1 MQVDK
6 NTKVPKMKCSICKQ
20 EGHNKRSCKKMTT
33 PVSAPK
39 IEAKTD
45 VKVIPPVKVEMSS
58 QRKEVQAHGFSWE
71 KEIICNVYCA
81 TNEELKEIKYNSK
94 MDLPANL
101 NRLDKCDVSVKTS
114 CSQNAVCMAD
124 CLRIYDAVN
133 QEEPLHMT
141 VVHYKQDDT
150 TNTKKLVS
158 IVEVD
163 LTKSKDLLFGS
174 LSRED
179 VERLD
184 KLVKSIPQKRKPT
197 PEEHAALY
205 ALQAELQKKSGAIY
219 MNIKGDSKQSR
230 LQCSFNKFQEFITT
244 NKDRIV
250 AQSTSGDFR
259 GKKVI
264 EEVAS
269 GRRQFRQRSAEE

>member
-1 MQVDK
+1 MRAIQ
-6 NTKVPKMKCSICKQ
+6 NLFLRLFKM
-20 EGHNKRSCKKMTT
+20 
-33 PVSAPK
+33 P
-39 IEAKTD
+39 
-45 VKVIPPVKVEMSS
+45 
-58 QRKEVQAHGFSWE
+58 EVQTHGFRWE
-71 KEIICNVYCA
+71 RNLIQEVYGA
-81 TNEELKEIKYNSK
+81 SEAELKSIKYTNK
-94 MDLPANL
+94 IDLPAALNHLDHVNL
-101 NRLDKCDVSVKTS
+101 SIKTS
-114 CSQNAVCMAD
+114 CSANTVCMAD

-219 MNIKGDSKQSR
+219 MNIKCDSKQSR
-230 LQCSFNKFQEFITT
+230 LQCSFNKFQEFLTT

-250 AQSTSGDFR
+250 AQSTSGEFR

-269 GRRQFRQRSAEE
+269 GRRQFRQRSVEE